1 MDQVPMNIDQPGT
14 LVAASS
20 SYDFRL
26 PSSLEEAWKGVFGG
40 EELKRG
46 TYKMDDVR
54 MNLGGWCAQ
63 QQAERIINDMLMAFL
78 GIPRESIQ
86 GIALRPKEVM
96 LSHLRNRN
104 VTRFDE
110 MLNACGVTEGCQCHV
125 LSFTRSST
133 APAKQ

>member
-54 MNLGGWCAQ
+54 MNAWRMVCAAAGRKYYQ
-63 QQAERIINDMLMAFL
+63 
-78 GIPRESIQ
+78 
-86 GIALRPKEVM
+86 
-96 LSHLRNRN
+96 
-104 VTRFDE
+104 
-110 MLNACGVTEGCQCHV
+110 
-125 LSFTRSST
+125 
-133 APAKQ
+133 